1 MPMQSESCSQW
12 RFDPVLRTG
21 RQGSGNTKD
30 VEDLV
35 KGWNL
40 RRGLNLDSLA
50 CIACPSPPSP
60 PTLKAKREIKT
71 YATSRFLCFI
81 GHRELERNPEE
92 TWRDVRLR
100 ARQPR

>member
-60 PTLKAKREIKT
+60 PN
-71 YATSRFLCFI
+71 
-81 GHRELERNPEE
+81 LEGEEGDQDLRNITVPLLH
-92 TWRDVRLR
+92 W
-100 ARQPR
+100 AP